1 MNPRQEIEI
10 TTCEPIHNPNWELIN
25 TEFSLTCDLV
35 PEYTYTYIYVGKV
48 SMGEHFLSPAT
59 LWFET
64 IDFKIK
70 KVIFN
75 NPATIVLWQD
85 GTKTVVICQEGDTY
99 SKELGLAMCISKKAL
114 GNKGN
119 FNDIFKEWVYE

>member
-1 MNPRQEIEI
+1 MNPRQE
-10 TTCEPIHNPNWELIN
+10 
-25 TEFSLTCDLV
+25 
-35 PEYTYTYIYVGKV
+35 YIGKI

-59 LWFET
+59 LGFET

-114 GNKGN
+114 GNKGR
-119 FNDIFKEWVYE
+119 FNETFKEWVYE

>member
-1 MNPRQEIEI
+1 MNLEGMFTGI
-10 TTCEPIHNPNWELIN
+10 TSIRGGGIPSGNLTVDNRTPIIDRISEDYYRRA
-25 TEFSLTCDLV
+25 FD
-35 PEYTYTYIYVGKV
+35 
-48 SMGEHFLSPAT
+48 MGEHFLSPAT